1 MLYKFKSK
9 VTSDVIMLEPNG
21 QEILQIIGKFSPEN
35 PHKGIIEPQD
45 MRLAIQRLEAATA
58 KVDSHNPKN
67 TIQDM
72 QEDSL
77 SNAPQSVQLHQR
89 AAPFLEMLKRSLA
102 QNQAIV
108 WGV

>member
-21 QEILQIIGKFSPEN
+21 REILQIIGKFSAEN

-45 MRLAIQRLEAATA
+45 IPMAIQMLDKAIA
-58 KVDSHNPKN
+58 KADFDKGKTPQSEEQDGTDSELNH
-67 TIQDM
+67 TIQ
-72 QEDSL
+72 L
-77 SNAPQSVQLHQR
+77 RQR
-89 AAPFLEMLKRSLA
+89 AAPFLDLLKRSLA
-102 QNQAIV
+102 QQQPIV

>member
-21 QEILQIIGKFSPEN
+21 QEILQIIGKFSAET
-35 PHKGIIEPQD
+35 PHKGIIQPED
-45 MRLAIQRLEAATA
+45 MPLAIQKLEEAIA
-58 KVDSHNPKN
+58 KADSHNQEN
-67 TIQDM
+67 QSHDM
-72 QEDSL
+72 QEDSR

-89 AAPFLEMLKRSLA
+89 AAPFLELLKRCRA
-102 QNQAIV
+102 QQHPIV